1 LACFFHTKL
10 QNCGAILV
18 TIRIAKVTIH
28 FLQCIIEVTFFFVF
42 FFHSLPCEIALLPD
56 LYAKYGCN
64 CASASS
70 LSREYSI
77 STGSAQNR
85 ESPRLPL
92 KYFNST
98 RKETYSYQLT
108 TLVKALHFCT
118 CMSSISETTFQPQT
132 IVVTRYVSS
141 TYINMLM

>member
-1 LACFFHTKL
+1 M
-10 QNCGAILV
+10 
-18 TIRIAKVTIH
+18 
-28 FLQCIIEVTFFFVF
+28 FFFN
-42 FFHSLPCEIALLPD
+42 SLPCEIALLPD
-56 LYAKYGCN
+56 LYAKYGYN

-85 ESPRLPL
+85 ESLRLPK

-98 RKETYSYQLT
+98 RKETCYQLT
-108 TLVKALHFCT
+108 ALVKALHFCT

-132 IVVTRYVSS
+132 IVVSIKYADVIYIENKIIATSIKKCIYV
-141 TYINMLM
+141 TYRSMIHENFMKCYSN